1 MKKWMLLP
9 ALAAVLTIGGVAL
22 ASDSTTSPGPNND
35 EKFKLLTKE
44 QAIVIAKEKA
54 AGIVVDIELDR
65 ENNRSLYEIEI
76 EDGKYEYDLEIDAI
90 TGEILKFKKELDNDD
105 NDVKQPTE
113 KVLTKDEAIVI
124 AKQKANG
131 IVKNIELDEDDN
143 RFEYEIEIEDEE
155 YEFDIV
161 LDAVTGGFIEFE
173 KERYGNLNNKE
184 SVNTKKLENTTSKEN
199 TLQIVEHAKRITK
212 EQAIAIAKQQA
223 AGFVT
228 DFELDDNVYEIEI
241 SDGAHEYDIEV
252 DVITGEI
259 LKFEKED
266 N

>member
-1 MKKWMLLP
+1 MNKWMLLP

-22 ASDSTTSPGPNND
+22 ASDSTTSPGAKND

-105 NDVKQPTE
+105 KQPTE

-131 IVKNIELDEDDN
+131 IVKSIELDEDDN
-143 RFEYEIEIEDEE
+143 RFEYEIEIEDKE

-161 LDAVTGGFIEFE
+161 LDAVTGEFIEFE
-173 KERYGNLNNKE
+173 KERNGNLNNKE
-184 SVNTKKLENTTSKEN
+184 SVNIKKLENTTSKEN
-199 TLQIVEHAKRITK
+199 TLQVVEPAKRITK
-212 EQAIAIAKQQA
+212 DQAIAIAKQQA
-223 AGFVT
+223 VGSVT

-259 LKFEKED
+259 LKFEKDD